1 MKFWVEG
8 KGVYVLAA
16 LLTVI
21 IGIIAV
27 VVYQSP
33 TKRRFLGNIV
43 VPCVFIALAFF
54 FAVIAS
60 GFPAE
65 EAGPEIIP
73 YLWCLLLAIF
83 SGFILIRTWMGK
95 AEPDP
100 QSGRLDMLARF
111 IGATL
116 AYLIGMQL
124 VGYYLTTFIFL
135 VAVIYFLGYRKYVTL
150 FAVAGGW
157 VLFAYLVFQRML
169 YVPFPVGKLIEMLS
183 D

>member
-1 MKFWVEG
+1 MEFWVEG

-16 LLTVI
+16 LLTVM
-21 IGIIAV
+21 IGIVAV

-33 TKRRFLGNIV
+33 RKRRFLGNIV
-43 VPCVFIALAFF
+43 VSCTFIALAFF

-83 SGFILIRTWMGK
+83 SGFILIRAWREKT
-95 AEPDP
+95 EPDP

-135 VAVIYFLGYRKYVTL
+135 IAVIYFLGYRKYVTL